1 VARVRRVLDGVKVG
15 HAGTLDPDA
24 TGVLVICVGKA
35 TKISS
40 FLMEGEK
47 VYVGTGRLGVTT
59 DTQDAS
65 GEVVRERPVDVD
77 EEGLRTAAARFVGRI
92 EQVPPMY
99 SAVKVG
105 GKKLYRLARQ
115 GVEVERPARPAH
127 VHELVVDEVRVP
139 EFDFTVRCSKGTYV
153 RTLVHDLGEAL
164 GCGGHLVR
172 LVRTRQGGLEIDGA
186 LGWDDLEGPDA
197 GRRIDEVALPPEEAL
212 AFLPRYRVPATA
224 PPLKVG
230 GLVPGTAVGDAER
243 DAGPE
248 PGTDPDG
255 PCRLVVSGGR
265 VGGVGTRGPEG
276 VRVLHLFPPRR
287 AFGRRSRAS

>member
-1 VARVRRVLDGVKVG
+1 MARVRRILDGAKVG

-47 VYVGTGRLGVTT
+47 VYAGTGSLGLVT

-65 GEVVRERPVDVD
+65 GEVLSERPVDTD
-77 EEGLRTAAARFVGRI
+77 ETALRAAAARFVGRI
-92 EQVPPMY
+92 EQIPPMY
-99 SAVKVG
+99 SAVKVD

-115 GVEVERPARPAH
+115 GVEVERAARPAH
-127 VHELVVDEVRVP
+127 IHAFDVERVRLP

-164 GCGGHLVR
+164 GCGGHLAR
-172 LVRTRQGGLEIDGA
+172 LVRTRQGDLDLAQALPWEVLDGA
-186 LGWDDLEGPDA
+186 DA
-197 GRRIDEVALPPEEAL
+197 ARRIDEVAVPPEDAL
-212 AFLPRYRVPATA
+212 GFLPRFRVPTTA

-230 GLVPGTAVGDAER
+230 VLLPVPTGADE
-243 DAGPE
+243 DE
-248 PGTDPDG
+248 PTLG

-265 VGGVGTRGPEG
+265 MGGIGTRGPDG
-276 VRVLHLFPPRR
+276 VRVLHLFAARR
-287 AFGRRSRAS
+287 AFGRGARSS